1 MNLELR
7 FCRIL
12 GSRLFNIFLTK
23 LVLVFLKRFFRLSSS
38 SSSCNDFTNLDNSNL
53 GYDYIYSRFTLHSID
68 QSSEDRV
75 IDWIAKNLH
84 KGGYFFLEARSTK
97 DEIFGEGKR
106 VGSNEYFTDHY
117 RRFLNLSEI
126 HEKIN
131 SIGFEILYSKEGK
144 GLAPYKKEDPVI
156 IRLVAKKV

>member
-1 MNLELR
+1 MDQCSKEVAFLNQHYRKENLK
-7 FCRIL
+7 F
-12 GSRLFNIFLTK
+12 
-23 LVLVFLKRFFRLSSS
+23 VA
-38 SSSCNDFTNLDNSNL
+38 NDFTNLDNSNL